1 MIDRPN
7 AAVTFVIVSS
17 TPSPSIMFLA
27 SISSGLRIALWSFS
41 AGAGAWFGKRKL
53 LYSLHFDKGERGWIL
68 RSSSSGA
75 SYENSKDSQLCK
87 SLGIQS
93 NQKTKWTGVAT
104 KQITEG
110 KKESITL
117 QCASYMNTNSHG
129 LLMNPAKIAVASC
142 IMFFRQ
148 QTYLEAPATFRF
160 SKFNMHQGK

>member
-1 MIDRPN
+1 MVVSRSLSDSDAKLKPNNRHLRMPFLLQRGNGQPRGSTSFFLCSNRADMALFDQHLTGLVKSSPLHGFNKMIDRPN

-17 TPSPSIMFLA
+17 TPSASIMFLA

-53 LYSLHFDKGERGWIL
+53 LYSLHFDKGDRGRML

-93 NQKTKWTGVAT
+93 NQKTK
-104 KQITEG
+104 
-110 KKESITL
+110 
-117 QCASYMNTNSHG
+117 
-129 LLMNPAKIAVASC
+129 
-142 IMFFRQ
+142 
-148 QTYLEAPATFRF
+148 
-160 SKFNMHQGK
+160 